1 MALLLNSTPIITDPP
16 GAYDYAYLIGVGL
29 LFILALGQLHIAL
42 IVHNGKQ
49 SKFLTRLS
57 AFLKYALIILI
68 IILSLLMIIHT
79 PNLNLDG

>member
-16 GAYDYAYLIGVGL
+16 GAYDYAYLIGIGL
-29 LFILALGQLHIAL
+29 LFILALGQLHIAIL
-42 IVHNGKQ
+42 VHKGKQ
-49 SKFLTRLS
+49 SNFLIHLGV
-57 AFLKYALIILI
+57 FLKYALIILI